1 MTSKIILKKSSVAA
15 KVPVA
20 GDLEFGELALNYTDG
35 KLYYKTNAGA
45 IALLNPTSGGGGGS
59 ISPWLLKTANYTAV
73 TLDRIVADTSG
84 GVFTITLPAA
94 PTTGMSVEITDGS
107 NWATNN
113 LTVARNGSTVE
124 AGTDDVVLN
133 IQGITVQ
140 FIYSGSTWQVVATLG
155 AQGIQGPQGTVG
167 PAGTVLGTA
176 LTTGTGI
183 QYDAGNTFT
192 GEFAK
197 TVSLTQN
204 QRKRT
209 INFIIDG
216 AGSIATGI
224 KGDIAIDFSGTI
236 TNWTLLGNE
245 VGNISVSVS
254 KSTYATYP
262 TFTASNGTSPYIG
275 PSSQKNTGVIDWTGF
290 TTVSPGDVLRFTVPT
305 LPNSV
310 VTRATVSLSILSS

>member
-45 IALLNPTSGGGGGS
+45 IALLNPTGGGGGGS

-84 GVFTITLPAA
+84 GAFTITLPAS

-113 LTVARNGSTVE
+113 LTVARNGSTIE
-124 AGTDDVVLN
+124 AGTDDVLLN
-133 IQGITVQ
+133 IQGITVE

-155 AQGIQGPQGTVG
+155 AQGIQGPQGVAG
-167 PAGTVLGTA
+167 PEGSALASA
-176 LTTGTGI
+176 LTAGTGI
-183 QYDAGNTFT
+183 QYDAGSTFT

-197 TVSLTQN
+197 TISLTDN
-204 QRKRT
+204 SRLRT

-216 AGSIATGI
+216 GGGIIATGV
-224 KGDIAIDFSGTI
+224 KGDVMVDYSGTI
-236 TNWTLLGNE
+236 TSWSILGD
-245 VGNISVSVS
+245 VSGTATVDVKKAS
-254 KSTYATYP
+254 YANYP
-262 TFTASNGTSPYIG
+262 TFTSSGGISPTLTSQIKAT
-275 PSSQKNTGVIDWTGF
+275 QTINWTGF
-290 TTVSPGDVLRFTVPT
+290 TTVAAKDILRFSVLTPPT
-305 LPNSV
+305 T
-310 VTRATVSLSILSS
+310 VTRITVSLAILTNA